1 MLAGYKVS
9 TLAGTKR
16 KLKLFTLA
24 QKYKII
30 VEIDIIEY
38 RAIQQSGYGKVCGA
52 EKYHI
57 NVDEEQLKDFTK
69 FRSTTIRISVQKI
82 KRLWL

>member
-1 MLAGYKVS
+1 MLAGYKMP

-30 VEIDIIEY
+30 VEIDIIE
-38 RAIQQSGYGKVCGA
+38 
-52 EKYHI
+52 
-57 NVDEEQLKDFTK
+57 
-69 FRSTTIRISVQKI
+69 
-82 KRLWL
+82 